1 MKSDKNILIAFILNI
16 SFSIFEMFGGIFTNS
31 VAIISDAVHDFGDAI
46 SIGIAYFL
54 EKISK
59 RKPDNRYT
67 YGYVRYSVLGAL
79 LTNIILIIGSIFVFI
94 SAIKRFFNPIS
105 INYTGMILF
114 AIVGVVVNFLAVYFT
129 RKGNDLNQRAV
140 NLHML
145 EDAFGW
151 IIVLVGAIVIKFTGI
166 NRVDS
171 ILSILVSIFIF
182 INAIKGLKVIVD
194 LFLERVPNNIDVAKI
209 REHILKI
216 KGIVDLHHIHIW
228 SIDGINNYATMHIV
242 VKNNNDAN
250 KLKIKIKEELK
261 EYGIN
266 HSTLEIE
273 NENDICGDLEC
284 HVEHVE
290 SSHCH
295 HHH

>member
-1 MKSDKNILIAFILNI
+1 M
-16 SFSIFEMFGGIFTNS
+16 
-31 VAIISDAVHDFGDAI
+31 
-46 SIGIAYFL
+46 
-54 EKISK
+54 
-59 RKPDNRYT
+59 
-67 YGYVRYSVLGAL
+67 
-79 LTNIILIIGSIFVFI
+79 
-94 SAIKRFFNPIS
+94 
-105 INYTGMILF
+105 LF
-114 AIVGVVVNFLAVYFT
+114 
-129 RKGNDLNQRAV
+129 RS
-140 NLHML
+140 
-145 EDAFGW
+145 
-151 IIVLVGAIVIKFTGI
+151 
-166 NRVDS
+166 RVDS

-194 LFLERVPNNIDVAKI
+194 LFLERVPNNIDVTKI
-209 REHILKI
+209 RKHILEI